1 MILDTQKI
9 QVANRTGGTLGY
21 RIPEMNNLKR
31 FFLDGETKSIEMGE
45 LRKLSWTPGGKTMIE
60 QCLLIKDKDVVNE
73 LLNGEVEPEYY
84 LSDKEVENLLIQG
97 SLDELKDAI
106 DFAPEGVVSLIKKL
120 AVDLKIKD
128 IDKRDAIFEMTGFDV
143 TKAIEINK
151 MTIEEE
157 VSAAPKR
164 RTEETKK
171 EEVKSE
177 APVRRVIKK

>member
-1 MILDTQKI
+1 MF
-9 QVANRTGGTLGY
+9 AY
-21 RIPEMNNLKR
+21 
-31 FFLDGETKSIEMGE
+31 
-45 LRKLSWTPGGKTMIE
+45 
-60 QCLLIKDKDVVNE
+60 KDKDVVNE

-151 MTIEEE
+151 MTVEEE

-177 APVRRVIKK
+177 TPVRRVIKK

>member
-1 MILDTQKI
+1 
-9 QVANRTGGTLGY
+9 
-21 RIPEMNNLKR
+21 
-31 FFLDGETKSIEMGE
+31 MG
-45 LRKLSWTPGGKTMIE
+45 S
-60 QCLLIKDKDVVNE
+60 
-73 LLNGEVEPEYY
+73 
-84 LSDKEVENLLIQG
+84 
-97 SLDELKDAI
+97 
-106 DFAPEGVVSLIKKL
+106 
-120 AVDLKIKD
+120 KIKD

>member
-21 RIPEMNNLKR
+21 VIPEMNNLKR

-84 LSDKEVENLLIQG
+84 LSDKEVENL
-97 SLDELKDAI
+97 
-106 DFAPEGVVSLIKKL
+106 
-120 AVDLKIKD
+120 
-128 IDKRDAIFEMTGFDV
+128 
-143 TKAIEINK
+143 
-151 MTIEEE
+151 
-157 VSAAPKR
+157 
-164 RTEETKK
+164 
-171 EEVKSE
+171 SE
-177 APVRRVIKK
+177 AVMYGGMPYVSD

>member
-21 RIPEMNNLKR
+21 VIPEMNNLKR

-45 LRKLSWTPGGKTMIE
+45 LRKLSWTPGGKAMIE

-84 LSDKEVENLLIQG
+84 LSDKEVENLLIHG

>member
-21 RIPEMNNLKR
+21 VIPEMNNLKR

-84 LSDKEVENLLIQG
+84 LSDKEVENLLIHG

-106 DFAPEGVVSLIKKL
+106 DFAPEGVVSLIKRISVDIKL
-120 AVDLKIKD
+120 NDM
-128 IDKRDAIFEMTGFDV
+128 DKRNAILDMTNFDV
-143 TKAIEINK
+143 TKAIEVNK
-151 MTIEEE
+151 MTIEEKE
-157 VSAAPKR
+157 DKTITRRVS
-164 RTEETKK
+164 EEKK
-171 EEVKSE
+171 EETS
-177 APVRRVIKK
+177 APVRRVVTKK